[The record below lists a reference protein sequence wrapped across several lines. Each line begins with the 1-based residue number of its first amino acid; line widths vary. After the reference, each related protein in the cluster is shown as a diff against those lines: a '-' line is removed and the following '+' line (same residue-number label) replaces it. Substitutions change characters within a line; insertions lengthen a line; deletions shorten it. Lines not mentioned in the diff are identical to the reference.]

1 MQDELAASAA
11 SLPAGV
17 GAGDLGQRVHILD
30 LDADRTGVD
39 EFGDAGQRGAV
50 GFDEEWRGA
59 DPGRVG
65 CGRQF
70 R

>member
-1 MQDELAASAA
+1 M
-11 SLPAGV
+11 
-17 GAGDLGQRVHILD
+17 GAGDLGQRVHLLD
-30 LDADRTGVD
+30 FDADRAGVD

-50 GFDEEWRGA
+50 GSDEECRGA

-65 CGRQF
+65 CDRQL